1 MRTSSIYGVS
11 VPELGDRADIT
22 VVSDAIMSNEDNQ
35 SGKVENMKA
44 TLNSTIIELKS
55 ECRTNKLL
63 KYYNGLSI
71 QFVSPVD
78 INAGNSYNI
87 KIDNLAEQP
96 YNNKIDIKLGDVVV
110 AIYGES
116 GFVSYGTALPRSSS
130 VESDS
135 EVSIATSKSV
145 KIAYDKGVEALD
157 KANTKLDAGD
167 VTENY
172 NTAEK
177 IENIIKEI
185 QENKADK
192 TVKILAGNGLQGG
205 GDISESRTINI
216 VSGIAGLVVNADN
229 ISLSLKDTYEDTSTT
244 HAPTANALKKLYDF
258 VKASIACPYKVGDIF
273 LTTNATNPSTVWL
286 GTTWQKIEGRMLLG
300 TSGSGASKA
309 TGGSNTVKLS
319 TANLPSHTHS
329 ASQSAHTHSRG
340 TMEITG
346 AVKTTTDFGIVR
358 GPGSCTGAFA
368 KTGRYGN
375 RPEGVGGTG
384 STDFDFAASRAWSG
398 ATSSA
403 QPAVTVGATGS
414 GSAFS
419 ILSSYYT
426 VHMWLRLT

>member
-22 VVSDAIMSNEDNQ
+22 VVSDAIISNENNQ

-44 TLNSTIIELKS
+44 TLNSTIIELTS

-78 INAGNSYNI
+78 ISAGNSYNI

-96 YNNKIDIKLGDVVV
+96 YNNKIDIKLGDIVV

-116 GFVSYGTALPRSSS
+116 GFVSYGTTLPRSSS

-135 EVSIATSKSV
+135 EVSIATSKAV
-145 KIAYDKGVEALD
+145 KTAYDKGVEALD

-167 VTENY
+167 VTEDY

-192 TVKILAGNGLQGG
+192 AVEILAGNGLQGG

-216 VSGIAGLVVNADN
+216 VSGISGLVVNEDN
-229 ISLSLKDTYEDTSTT
+229 ISLDLKDTYDDSSTE

-258 VKASIACPYKVGDIF
+258 VKESIACPYKVGDIF

-309 TGGSNTVKLS
+309 TGGSNTVTLS

-329 ASQSAHTHSRG
+329 ASQSAHTHTQPTHTHTLTLPRG
-340 TMEITG
+340 YSGSGG
-346 AVKTTTDFGIVR
+346 ASFPWSENYPNTSATTSASG
-358 GPGSCTGAFA
+358 
-368 KTGRYGN
+368 GN
-375 RPEGVGGTG
+375 TTG
-384 STDFDFAASRAWSG
+384 S
-398 ATSSA
+398 AT
-403 QPAVTVGATGS
+403 PAISVGATGS

-419 ILSSYYT
+419 VLSAYYT
-426 VHMWLRLT
+426 VHMWLRLS

>member
-22 VVSDAIMSNEDNQ
+22 VVSDAIISNENNQ

-44 TLNSTIIELKS
+44 TLNSTIIELAS

-96 YNNKIDIKLGDVVV
+96 YNNKIDIKFGDVVV

-116 GFVSYGTALPRSSS
+116 GFVSYGTTLPRSSS

-135 EVSIATSKSV
+135 EVSIATSKAV
-145 KIAYDKGVEALD
+145 KTAYDKGVEALD

-167 VTENY
+167 VTEDY

-185 QENKADK
+185 KENKADK
-192 TVKILAGNGLQGG
+192 VVEILAGNGLQGG

-216 VSGIAGLVVNADN
+216 VSGISGLVVNEDN
-229 ISLSLKDTYEDTSTT
+229 ISLDLKDTYEDTSTT

-258 VKASIACPYKVGDIF
+258 VKGSIACPYKVGDIF

-329 ASQSAHTHSRG
+329 ASQSAHTHSQP
-340 TMEITG
+340 THKHSIYAWYSQNG
-346 AVKTTTDFGIVR
+346 ATYHNR
-358 GPGSCTGAFA
+358 AGAFA
-368 KTGRYGN
+368 YGVDVGYTKKTDAN
-375 RPEGVGGTG
+375 ACLVAGGDTTG
-384 STDFDFAASRAWSG
+384 G
-398 ATSSA
+398 ATPSISI
-403 QPAVTVGATGS
+403 GSTGS

-419 ILSSYYT
+419 ILSAYYT
-426 VHMWLRLT
+426 VHMWLRLS